1 MKCRRCHCLKVRG
14 IRERLATIPER
25 FRECTFES
33 YHPKNSSQA
42 AARELMQANPEGS
55 YFLHGPYG
63 SGKTHLLHAQ
73 YRSLVLAG
81 VPGNVRTSDELL
93 GELQRMAL
101 NEDFDSP
108 VLTQIRSGKRYHF
121 FWDDV
126 DKFKMTDFRSQGLF
140 DLIDLIYR
148 KNLSLTVTSNFT
160 LRELVEFEKLHPS
173 LIRRID
179 EICKILEF

>member
-1 MKCRRCHCLKVRG
+1 MRCRRCECLKARE
-14 IRERLATIPER
+14 IRERLAAIPTR

-33 YHPKNSSQA
+33 YHPKNPSQA
-42 AARELMQANPEGS
+42 AALDLMQSNPEGS

-63 SGKTHLLHAQ
+63 CGKTHLLHAQ

-93 GELQRMAL
+93 DELQRMAL
-101 NEDFDSP
+101 DDDFDSR
-108 VLTQIRSGKRYHF
+108 VLAQIRGGRRYHL

-160 LRELVEFEKLHPS
+160 LKELVEFEKLHPS

-179 EICKILEF
+179 EICKAVEV